1 MNDAGYKAYPGQIPV
16 WLAVLLILLT
26 AMAVGTPVTVAKMP
40 CTPQNHAGESS
51 ISALQS
57 RLALSPQT
65 PDLQL
70 ENPSGQRK
78 SSQDDDS
85 LAQAGTLGA
94 STPAS
99 VPAMIGGAALTTCG
113 TVQGSTSAVNAYN
126 NFQSGNLAGG
136 AADTALAALDFGGAG
151 FAGGY
156 ISIPGGVGS
165 ISGSLADSAPFCQ

>member
-16 WLAVLLILLT
+16 WLAVLFILLVP
-26 AMAVGTPVTVAKMP
+26 MAVGTLVTVAKTP
-40 CTPQNHAGESS
+40 CTHKNRAGENSV
-51 ISALQS
+51 AAV
-57 RLALSPQT
+57 RLCPAPSPQT
-65 PDLQL
+65 PDLQV
-70 ENPSGQRK
+70 EDSPGQRK
-78 SSQDDDS
+78 SLQDDNA
-85 LAQAGTLGA
+85 LAQVGTLGA

-99 VPAMIGGAALTTCG
+99 VPAMIGGAALAAYG

-126 NFQSGNLAGG
+126 NLQSGNLAGG
-136 AADTALAALDFGGAG
+136 AADTALAALDSGGAG